1 MPAYN
6 IGGSYVIEG
15 YGQFEGDLYLGNHDS
30 SGWSRL
36 GTECSFGIPFDG
48 SMCELLI
55 ANNAFD
61 SGTTSFPPMKPT
73 NALWIAKAQSATGE
87 ETYFGLTGYGA
98 NVGGHAVV
106 SSFSLIASDRPSFEG
121 THTLL
126 GAPAT
131 FIEQYQVASKCWF
144 VFYNETD
151 GKPYFGGFA
160 GKPLNEQFVDSYSE
174 AEEHIASNPETW
186 SITGAIRLASYNG
199 QDLELNIEPDE
210 SVPAGGGGDYDND
223 SDIIPWAGL
232 PTLGAFNSGFVAVYN
247 PTESEIQAFAN
258 WLWGDISSVFSN
270 ISKWLSNVMDLIV
283 SLAVVPVEPPQGN
296 TTEIKI
302 GGQGTGVNSVLIA
315 NQYMAFDCGTFA
327 VNEYYGNALDYGQY
341 TRVNIFLPY
350 IGVRELKTDEV
361 MGGSVSVRYN
371 IDLVSGS
378 CVAMVRCNRQGLNAV
393 LYQFEGNLS
402 MQIPLVARDFMGMYQ
417 SILNAGI
424 GAVGG
429 GMVGGAGGMVSGGA
443 SALNIMAMK
452 PQVQHAGNLSSNGG
466 HLGIHT
472 PYLIIERPI
481 SDIPANSKMFYGA
494 PSNIT
499 AKLSTIKGYTEVES
513 VILDGIECTEE
524 ESRLIRQA
532 LEEGT
537 IF

>member
-1 MPAYN
+1 MSAYN
-6 IGGSYVIEG
+6 IGGSYVISG
-15 YGQFEGDLYLGNHDS
+15 YGMFEGDLYLGNHDV

-36 GTECSFGIPFDG
+36 GTECSFGVPMDG
-48 SMCELLI
+48 RMCEMLI
-55 ANNAFD
+55 DANAFN
-61 SGTTSFPPMKPT
+61 SGTSSYPPMTPT
-73 NALWIAKAQSATGE
+73 DCLWIATAQSATGE
-87 ETYFGLTGYGA
+87 TVYFGVQGYGGSVD
-98 NVGGHAVV
+98 NHAVV
-106 SSFSLIASDRPSFEG
+106 TNLTLFASDSPSLGGTFVSIGSFSQSVYNYALTDR
-121 THTLL
+121 T
-126 GAPAT
+126 
-131 FIEQYQVASKCWF
+131 WF
-144 VFYNETD
+144 MYYVDTN
-151 GKPYFGGFA
+151 GKPYLGGFS
-160 GKPLNEQFVDSYSE
+160 GQQLNVDKPDTYSE
-174 AEEHIASNPETW
+174 ASEHIAENPENW
-186 SITGAIRLASYNG
+186 SVNGGIPLKSATGE
-199 QDLELNIEPDE
+199 DLELAIEPDE
-210 SVPAGGGGDYDND
+210 SIPAGGGGDYDND

-283 SLAVVPVEPPQGN
+283 SLAVIPVEPPQGN
-296 TTEIKI
+296 TREIKI